1 MRRRSWQSW
10 VYRTM
15 RQYND
20 ARAVG
25 RAVESGDPT
34 FITDRIGRR
43 AIGRA
48 SSKLQRALF
57 PPRRR

>member
-1 MRRRSWQSW
+1 MNWQRAI
-10 VYRTM
+10 YRTM

-25 RAVESGDPT
+25 RAVEYGDPEY
-34 FITDRIGRR
+34 ITNRIGRR
-43 AIGRA
+43 MIGRA

-57 PPRRR
+57 PPKRRRRH